1 MTQSETGAPPPE
13 EKPGVEPDPAQSGE
27 FADEEEPVEFLD
39 RLIAFFLIIGPWSIL
54 IVKVQELLG
63 NMISDWTHNMILLA
77 AIVIFLIVVGYV
89 SKWIH
94 RGRRKWRGHT
104 DTH

>member
-1 MTQSETGAPPPE
+1 MTHSETGAPTPE
-13 EKPGVEPDPAQSGE
+13 EKPGMEPDPAQHDDS
-27 FADEEEPVEFLD
+27 ADEEEPVEFLD